1 MPESASQKLM
11 SKTQCKI
18 VPRRKSM
25 ISEPARAQ
33 CANESHTFLYSLAL
47 LSPYGHFFRCAK
59 CMQKSATSLAKDGQR
74 TTQRSAR
81 LGGSMPLGSEHSPR
95 LIRDL
100 HSLSTAQPAGLL
112 QHRANEG
119 RRGRGFGWLHDLF
132 EPYYLAHLFWH

>member
-74 TTQRSAR
+74 NDAAIGEVRWKYATR
-81 LGGSMPLGSEHSPR
+81 LRAFAALDSGS
-95 LIRDL
+95 
-100 HSLSTAQPAGLL
+100 T
-112 QHRANEG
+112 
-119 RRGRGFGWLHDLF
+119 
-132 EPYYLAHLFWH
+132 